1 MAVPRRATLERMQ
14 AGRLATYE
22 DLLAL
27 PDDQRG
33 EVVGGVL
40 VTPPS
45 PLPRHGRAQ
54 RVVGR
59 IIGGAFDDDDGR
71 GGPGGW
77 WILPEVDARLS
88 PHDIVRPDVAGW
100 RRERLADPW
109 DLRPIETVPDWICED
124 LSPSNVADDRVRKR
138 RLYAEHAVP
147 FYWLLDP
154 TARTLEALRRDAG
167 TGAWHEVGSYDDAS
181 VARIAPFEGIEIEV
195 GRFFPPR

>member
-1 MAVPRRATLERMQ
+1 MQ
-14 AGRLATYE
+14 AGKLATYD
-22 DLLAL
+22 DLVAL
-27 PDDQRG
+27 PEGHRA
-33 EVVGGVL
+33 EILGGVI

-59 IIGGAFDDDDGR
+59 VIGGAFDDDDGH

-77 WILPEVDARLS
+77 WILPEVDVRLS

-100 RRERLADPW
+100 RRERLPEPW
-109 DLRPIETVPDWICED
+109 DLRPIDVVPDWICEI

-138 RLYAEHAVP
+138 RLYAEHGVA

-154 TARTLEALRRDAG
+154 AARTLEALRLDGSTR
-167 TGAWHEVGSYDDAS
+167 AWMEVGSYDGAC
-181 VARIAPFEGIEIEV
+181 VARVAPFDGIEIDV
-195 GRFFPPR
+195 GRFFPPDAAPRGGRGR

>member
-1 MAVPRRATLERMQ
+1 MQ
-14 AGRLATYE
+14 AGKRATYE

-27 PDDQRG
+27 PEDQRG

-59 IIGGAFDDDDGR
+59 VIGGAFDDDDGR

-77 WILPEVDARLS
+77 WILPEVDVRLS

-100 RRERLADPW
+100 RRERLEDPW
-109 DLRPIETVPDWICED
+109 DLRPIEIVPDWICEV
-124 LSPSNVADDRVRKR
+124 LSPSNIADDRVRKR
-138 RLYAEHAVP
+138 RLYAEHALAY
-147 FYWLLDP
+147 YWLLDP
-154 TARTLEALRRDAG
+154 TARTLEALRRDPG
-167 TGAWHEVGSYDDAS
+167 TGAWLDVGSYDDAS

-195 GRFFPPR
+195 GRFSPPR

>member
-1 MAVPRRATLERMQ
+1 MQ
-14 AGRLATYE
+14 AGKLATYE

-27 PDDQRG
+27 PEGQRA
-33 EVVGGVL
+33 EILGGVI

-59 IIGGAFDDDDGR
+59 VIGGAFDDDDGH

-77 WILPEVDARLS
+77 WILPEVDVRLG

-100 RRERLADPW
+100 RRERLEDPW
-109 DLRPIETVPDWICED
+109 DLRPIDVVPDWICEV

-154 TARTLEALRRDAG
+154 SARTLEALRLDTAA
-167 TGAWHEVGSYDDAS
+167 GAWVEVGSYDDAS
-181 VARIAPFEGIEIEV
+181 VARIAPFDEIEIVV
-195 GRFFPPR
+195 GRFFPPAATAR